1 MGVLGS
7 SATSALKGTA
17 GNPIAG
23 GQCGIGSGCSGGGGQ
38 CGIGSGCSGGGGRY
52 GIGSGCSGS

>member
-7 SATSALKGTA
+7 SAMGTLKDTA

-23 GQCGIGSGCSGGGGQ
+23 GQCGVSVGCGGGGGQCGVSVGCSGGGGQ
-38 CGIGSGCSGGGGRY
+38 CGVSV
-52 GIGSGCSGS
+52 GCSGS